1 MHLVITCP
9 QCRKQY
15 NGDGRTPGSR
25 YRCPCGGVLE
35 IPRLQAHDAAVI
47 RCSSCGAPRESAAA
61 ACRYCGGDFT
71 LREQDLDAVC
81 SQCLARVSSRTHYC
95 HSCGSPVQMRTA
107 AEESDLPC
115 PGCGGER
122 KLARRKLGETSAS
135 IFDCEVC
142 GGIWVEKEVFEVLAE
157 RARADT
163 LPDLSLRASG
173 ESGGSGGPAAPKR
186 PSSGSFYRCCATC
199 GTRMNRRNWGQKS
212 GVIVDVCQHHGVWF
226 DLDELGNLLRWIRT
240 GGETVPR
247 RAAEAERAAI
257 RHLAISGTLRDLD
270 STSARSSGKSV
281 LGALAAGFLGGTLTG
296 FFDR

>member
-9 QCRKQY
+9 QCRRQY

-35 IPRLQAHDAAVI
+35 IPRPQAHDAAVI

-135 IFDCEVC
+135 IFDCELC

-173 ESGGSGGPAAPKR
+173 GSGGPAAPKR
-186 PSSGSFYRCCATC
+186 PPSGSFYRCCATC

-240 GGETVPR
+240 GGDAAPR
-247 RAAEAERAAI
+247 RTAEAERAAI

-270 STSARSSGKSV
+270 SASVRSPGKSV